1 MSDIIKKPL
10 PQRHWRLLWSCLPV
24 ALMLTALKLGLEPL
38 FGFKGLI
45 EYNSDLNVLF
55 TALVFIMGF
64 ILAGTIVDF
73 KEAERLPGEIACQ
86 LEIMEDW
93 FVEAAVIAE
102 RTAGYP
108 AHAPTRRDLL
118 EAVRATTNDV
128 LAWMASSSKR
138 SEDIFPAVK
147 RLDEQIKRMEAAG
160 LDKITVRMLG
170 DINQLRRGV
179 TRVYTI
185 ARTEFMGSAYAL
197 FEFFLAFV
205 FVLLLV
211 CTFRT
216 PIVAGVV
223 TSFLSLTYWYL
234 YRLIRDIDNP
244 FDFGRGHTEVSL
256 QPLER
261 YALRIDARVRSL
273 APATATAQ
281 AAALAAAASPE
292 KVGA

>member
-1 MSDIIKKPL
+1 MSDAAPHTQ
-10 PQRHWRLLWSCLPV
+10 PQSHWRLFWACLPV
-24 ALMLTALKLGLEPL
+24 AFVLTAVKLALEPL
-38 FGFKGLI
+38 FGFRGLL

-93 FVEAAVIAE
+93 FVEASVIAE
-102 RTAGYP
+102 RTLGHP
-108 AHAPTRRDLL
+108 ASAPTRRELL
-118 EAVRATTNDV
+118 AAVRESTHDA
-128 LAWMASSSKR
+128 LAWLRGSAKR

-147 RLDEQIKRMEAAG
+147 RLDEQVKRMEAAG
-160 LDKITVRMLG
+160 LDRITVRMLG
-170 DINQLRRGV
+170 DINQLRKAV

-211 CTFRT
+211 CNFRT

-244 FDFGRGHTEVSL
+244 FDFGRGHTAVSL

-261 YALRIDARVRSL
+261 YALRIDARL
-273 APATATAQ
+273 QAMPATLPAAAPAAGREKATTA
-281 AAALAAAASPE
+281 
-292 KVGA
+292 